1 MFDLLRIGR
10 GKRNHSPRQ
19 MARER
24 VQAAIRR
31 DRLEVSTP
39 QLSQLRVTL
48 LSTINEHLPVAAG
61 VRRVWVAPGWRGIVS
76 CVEGQYGES
85 PLEVSC
91 Q

>member
-39 QLSQLRVTL
+39 QLSELRVTL
-48 LSTINEHLPVAAG
+48 LSTISEHLPVAAEFAEFG
-61 VRRVWVAPGWRGIVS
+61 LHRDGEELYLVSRVR
-76 CVEGQYGES
+76 
-85 PLEVSC
+85 LENRR
-91 Q
+91 